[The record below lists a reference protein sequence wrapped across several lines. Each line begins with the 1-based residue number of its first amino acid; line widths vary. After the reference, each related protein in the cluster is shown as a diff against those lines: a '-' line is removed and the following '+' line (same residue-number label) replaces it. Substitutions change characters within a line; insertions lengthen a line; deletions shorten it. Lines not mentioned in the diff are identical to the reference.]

1 MAVKFQDYYEVLG
14 VSRTATADDIKQA
27 YRKLAR
33 KYHPDVNP
41 GDTTAEEKF
50 KDIGEA
56 YEVLS
61 DPEKRKRYDQLGE
74 HWKAG
79 ADFTPP
85 PGWEGGH
92 VEYGDFGDLF
102 GSGRGPGGFS
112 DFFATLFGTRHGPRA
127 GAGFAMRGQDVE
139 AAIDLSLEEA
149 HHGATRT
156 ITLHTTAVCPTCHG
170 SGVQE
175 KHPCATCRGAGVVTR
190 PKTLD
195 VTIPAGVRHGS
206 VIRLAGQGEPG
217 TGNAPAGDL
226 LLHVQLRPHPLLHVL
241 SEGDVEIELPVAP
254 WEAALGAKVRVP
266 TIEGAVDMTIPT
278 GAQGS
283 QRLRLRGQGLHRRS
297 SGRGDQYVRLKLVN
311 PPTLTESERALFE
324 QLAAASR
331 FNPRELMKG

>member
-14 VSRTATADDIKQA
+14 VSRTATADDIKKA

-50 KDIGEA
+50 KQVGEA
-56 YEVLS
+56 YAVLS
-61 DPEKRKRYDQLGE
+61 DPEKRQRYDQLGE
-74 HWKAG
+74 NWKAG

-85 PGWEGGH
+85 PGWEGGR

-102 GSGRGPGGFS
+102 GAGRGSGGFS
-112 DFFATLFGTRHGPRA
+112 DFFEALFGARRGARA

-139 AAIDLSLEEA
+139 AAIELSLEEA

-156 ITLHTTAVCPTCHG
+156 ITLQTTAVCPTCNG
-170 SGVQE
+170 SGMQD
-175 KHPCATCRGAGVVTR
+175 KQACATCRGLGVVTR
-190 PKTLD
+190 PQTLD

-206 VIRLAGQGEPG
+206 VMRLAGQGEPG

-226 LLHVQLRPHPLLHVL
+226 LLHVRLRPHPLFHVL
-241 SEGDVEIELPVAP
+241 GEGDVEIELPVAP
-254 WEAALGAKVRVP
+254 WEAALGTKVRVP
-266 TIEGAVDMTIPT
+266 TIDGAVDMTVPT
-278 GAQGS
+278 GARGG
-283 QRLRLRGQGLHRRS
+283 QRLRLRGQGMQRRG

-311 PPTLTESERALFE
+311 PPTLTDSERALFE

-331 FNPRELMKG
+331 FKPRELLKG